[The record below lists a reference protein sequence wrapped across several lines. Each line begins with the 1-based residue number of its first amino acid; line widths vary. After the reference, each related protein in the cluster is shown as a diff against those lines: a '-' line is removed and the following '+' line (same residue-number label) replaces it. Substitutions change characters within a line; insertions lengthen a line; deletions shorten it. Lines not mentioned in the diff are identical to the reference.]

1 MFSFDDAQY
10 LFEARHNEMEEF
22 LCKYHELSDNNN
34 TIIGREDFKIIRS
47 NILLMQYNVIES
59 SFLELYKNFYDFLK
73 TCTLSLDSLNRNFTY
88 NIYKLIK
95 RAANNKHE
103 NIRIKLIDSTSSLNF
118 SNCAM
123 SICFDLDSEEKKF
136 LVNGNL
142 DGRKIKE
149 FLQDFGID
157 ISPLENLD
165 LKPLKTLKDNR
176 QLLAHGGSSFS
187 DIGLNTSWDTLH
199 TNSQLIK
206 NLFEN
211 AKTSLTN
218 FCNELVAQMS
228 PTTSPSVVHPTNH
241 NTTQTVSITQ

>member
-10 LFEARHNEMEEF
+10 LFEERHCEMTEF
-22 LCKYHELSDNNN
+22 LQKYHHLSSTENPV
-34 TIIGREDFKIIRS
+34 IIGRDDFKIIKS

-73 TCTLSLDSLNRNFTY
+73 NCTLSLDNLNKAFTY
-88 NIYKLIK
+88 NMYKVIK
-95 RAANNKHE
+95 RAAQSKHQ
-103 NIRIKLIDSTSSLNF
+103 NIKIRLNDAGSSLNF

-123 SICFDLDSEEKKF
+123 SICFDLDDEEKKF

-157 ISPLENLD
+157 ITLLESLD
-165 LKPLKTLKDNR
+165 LQPLKTLKDNR

-187 DIGLNTSWDTLH
+187 AIGHDTSWDTLFI
-199 TNSQLIK
+199 NSSLIK
-206 NLFEN
+206 TLFEN

-218 FCNELVAQMS
+218 FCQLLVTQMT
-228 PTTSPSVVHPTNH
+228 PAVHPSSSSLA
-241 NTTQTVSITQ
+241 V